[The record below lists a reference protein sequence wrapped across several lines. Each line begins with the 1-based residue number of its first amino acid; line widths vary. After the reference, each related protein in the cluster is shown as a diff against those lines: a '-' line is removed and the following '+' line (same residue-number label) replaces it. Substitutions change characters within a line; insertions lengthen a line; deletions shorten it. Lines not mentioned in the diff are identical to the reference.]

1 MVLPQSGCQKQ
12 GRERVKA
19 NGQAW
24 MGRRRGEAALPLLQ
38 LTLALLDQLSLFQT
52 GWKQPLLLIL
62 QRFGLV
68 IYFSCSPSPLVQLA
82 ESPDEVVVSKD

>member
-1 MVLPQSGCQKQ
+1 MVLPQSGYQRQ

-24 MGRRRGEAALPLLQ
+24 RGIRREEALPLLQ
-38 LTLALLDQLSLFQT
+38 LTLDLLGQLSPCQT